1 MCEIRENIEHRENPA
16 LSYFPDKGAKK
27 TLRQKRK
34 MRGIA
39 KGRAKAAKFFDL
51 VFFNTSYAL
60 DDIYYRRYRGIF
72 TKTRDGRFFNKERD
86 WNNKR
91 IAMLNKYLWMTE
103 ARENREHARIFVR
116 KAKGLR

>member
-39 KGRAKAAKFFDL
+39 KGRAKAAKFFAL
-51 VFFNTSYAL
+51 VFFNTSYAS

-72 TKTRDGRFFNKERD
+72 TKTRDGRFFNKDYD
-86 WNNKR
+86 WNNKK
-91 IAMLNKYLWMTE
+91 IALVNKYLWVTE
-103 ARENREHARIFVR
+103 ARENRDMARIFVK